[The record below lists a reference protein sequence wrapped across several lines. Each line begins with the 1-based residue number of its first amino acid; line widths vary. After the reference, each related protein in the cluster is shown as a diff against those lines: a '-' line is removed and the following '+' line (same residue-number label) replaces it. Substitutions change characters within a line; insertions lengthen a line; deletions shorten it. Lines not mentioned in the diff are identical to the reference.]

1 MEKEELSERYKR
13 NAEHKK
19 DPTITETRFKQL
31 HQEASILNQL
41 IKDKRKECYHVTRER
56 EKAKLEY
63 EMANIRNQLVL
74 IRGSLSLSKIS
85 LR

>member
-13 NAEHKK
+13 NGEYRK
-19 DPTITETRFKQL
+19 DQTITEQRFKQL
-31 HQEASILNQL
+31 HQEATILSQL

-63 EMANIRNQLVL
+63 EMANIRNQLMLKKGQFNFFFTTV
-74 IRGSLSLSKIS
+74 
-85 LR
+85 